1 MSSNAW
7 DASINQV
14 RPVRQAGNVAV
25 SDVPNGDPYDIL
37 CDITIGEDLNEHVD
51 QLELS
56 VSVINLT
63 TANQVL
69 NIPVTK
75 ALTPVDDT
83 DFFTTERVAFP
94 APAQSPGDVLQAV
107 ASVTVT
113 AGANRDLG
121 SAQSAT
127 FVVS

>member
-1 MSSNAW
+1 MSANAW
-7 DASINQV
+7 DASINQI

-25 SDVPNGDPYDIL
+25 ADVPNADPYDIL

-51 QLELS
+51 NLVLS

-83 DFFTTERVAFP
+83 DFFTTERVSFP
-94 APAQSPGDVLQAV
+94 APSQSPGDVLQAV
-107 ASVTVT
+107 ASVTVN
-113 AGANRDLG
+113 AGSNTDFS

>member
-1 MSSNAW
+1 MSANAW

-51 QLELS
+51 KLELS

-69 NIPVTK
+69 NIPVAK

-83 DFFTTERVAFP
+83 DFFTTERVSFP
-94 APAQSPGDVLQAV
+94 APAQSSGDVLQAV
-107 ASVTVT
+107 ASAQVK
-113 AGANRDLG
+113 AGSNDDYAT
-121 SAQSAT
+121 AQSAT